1 MELKRNPH
9 GHVEILSCFPCVERC
24 AFTENLRHSSLYVY
38 TFFVQQCQKVITW
51 RLRIILTV
59 TCHSLS
65 FILTT
70 LGIQAWIYGFFPPFI
85 SFLKEL
91 GDGGEY
97 QRTQSWI
104 DFCFALSFTS
114 WLCQMQCV
122 SHAVSLFSK
131 SWLGQLVSIQRQGK
145 ENKILPSACWDCKY
159 AIRLKAMY
167 WRKKAIADILVD
179 WNLPV

>member
-70 LGIQAWIYGFFPPFI
+70 LGIQAWIYGFFPPFHFIFKGAGGWRRI
-85 SFLKEL
+85 SENSVLNRL
-91 GDGGEY
+91 L
-97 QRTQSWI
+97 
-104 DFCFALSFTS
+104 FCSFFYLLTVSNAVCLSCSF
-114 WLCQMQCV
+114 
-122 SHAVSLFSK
+122 SL
-131 SWLGQLVSIQRQGK
+131 
-145 ENKILPSACWDCKY
+145 
-159 AIRLKAMY
+159 
-167 WRKKAIADILVD
+167 
-179 WNLPV
+179 